1 MYFNVIF
8 RILFV
13 DFYINIFY
21 TVITITQGG
30 KFMYR
35 KIVNFLENWKESPHR
50 KPLILQ
56 GARQVGKT
64 YSILEFGRTH
74 YENVAYFNFESNPK
88 LNKTFEEN
96 ISPDYLVPILSHI
109 SGQTIVREKTLI
121 VFDEVQL
128 CERAL
133 TSLKYFYEEEPDYH
147 IIVAGSLLGV
157 AVNRA
162 KFSFPVGK
170 VDMKTL
176 YPMDMEEFMIAMGKT
191 ALAQQIKKSFA
202 TDTPLPSALHD
213 AAIMLYRQYLVVGGM
228 PECVLQFTQTQNY
241 TLIRHI
247 QDTILT
253 SYLNDMSKYNNLNEI
268 KKTRLT
274 YDNITVQL
282 SKKHTRFQYKLL
294 KKGGRASE
302 FENAIEWLCLSGIT
316 SQVYRAEQI
325 RKPLENY
332 RDIDAFK
339 IYVSDLG
346 LLCAKKDL
354 AANDVLY
361 MVDEIDDFKGG
372 MTENYVNVQLTINGY
387 TTYYWESERGAEVDF
402 VIQRD
407 GQLIPIEV
415 KSADNTKAKSLNIY
429 IKVYQPSYAI
439 KLSTKNFG
447 FENGKKTVPLY
458 AAFCI

>member
-1 MYFNVIF
+1 
-8 RILFV
+8 
-13 DFYINIFY
+13 
-21 TVITITQGG
+21 
-30 KFMYR
+30 MYR
-35 KIVNFLENWKESPHR
+35 KIMNYLKEWKESKHR

-74 YENVAYFNFESNPK
+74 YEHVAYFNFETNPR
-88 LNKTFEEN
+88 LNETFAEN
-96 ISPDYLVPILSHI
+96 LSPDYLIPILSHI
-109 SGQTIVREKTLI
+109 AGQPIVKKQTLI

-128 CERAL
+128 SERAL
-133 TSLKYFYEEEPDYH
+133 TSLKYFCEEAPDYH

-162 KFSFPVGK
+162 QFSFPVGK
-170 VDMKTL
+170 VDIKTL
-176 YPMDMEEFMIAMGKT
+176 YPMDMEEFML
-191 ALAQQIKKSFA
+191 ALGEDVLVDQIKKCFQA
-202 TDTPLPSALHD
+202 DKPMPTALHD
-213 AAIMLYRQYLVVGGM
+213 AAMLLYRQYLVVGGM
-228 PECVLQFTQTQNY
+228 PECVLQFAETKDY
-241 TLIRHI
+241 ILVRHV
-247 QDTILT
+247 QDMILT

-282 SKKHTRFQYKLL
+282 SKKNTRFQYKMV

-302 FENAIEWLCLSGIT
+302 FENAIEWLALSGIV
-316 SQVYRAEQI
+316 SQVYKVEQV

-339 IYVSDLG
+339 IYVSDSG

-354 AANDVLY
+354 VANDILY
-361 MVDEIDDFKGG
+361 MVEELNDFKGG
-372 MTENYVNVQLTINGY
+372 MVENYVNTQLVMNGY
-387 TTYYWESERGAEVDF
+387 TTYYWESARGAEIDF

-415 KSADNTKAKSLNIY
+415 KSADNTKAKSL
-429 IKVYQPSYAI
+429 KVYMETYKPSYAI

>member
-1 MYFNVIF
+1 MLCK
-8 RILFV
+8 ILFL
-13 DFYINIFY
+13 
-21 TVITITQGG
+21 GG
-30 KFMYR
+30 GCMYR
-35 KIVNFLENWKESPHR
+35 KIMKFLETWKENKHR

-64 YSILEFGRTH
+64 YSILEFGRTY
-74 YENVAYFNFESNPK
+74 YENVAYFNFETNPK
-88 LNKTFEEN
+88 LNATFEEN
-96 ISPDYLVPILSHI
+96 ISPEYLIPILSHI
-109 SGQTIVREKTLI
+109 AGQTIVREKTLI
-121 VFDEVQL
+121 VFDEMQL

-133 TSLKYFYEEEPDYH
+133 TSLKYFCEDAPDYH

-157 AVNRA
+157 AVNRE

-176 YPMDMEEFMIAMGKT
+176 YPMDMEEFLL
-191 ALAQQIKKSFA
+191 ALGEEKLVEQIKQSFQ
-202 TDTPLPSALHD
+202 TDMPMPSALHD
-213 AAIMLYRQYLVVGGM
+213 AAMQLYRQYLVVGGM
-228 PECVLQFTQTQNY
+228 PECVMQFAETKDY
-241 TLIRHI
+241 ILVRHT
-247 QDTILT
+247 QDTILA

-282 SKKHTRFQYKLL
+282 SKKNTRFQYKLL

-302 FENAIEWLCLSGIT
+302 FENAIEWLCLSGIV
-316 SQVYRAEQI
+316 SQVYRVEQI
-325 RKPLENY
+325 KKPLENY

-354 AANDVLY
+354 VANDVLY
-361 MVDEIDDFKGG
+361 MVEELNDFKGG
-372 MTENYVNVQLTINGY
+372 MTENYVNVQLTINEY
-387 TTYYWESERGAEVDF
+387 RTYYWESERGAEIDF

-407 GQLIPIEV
+407 GKLIPIEV
-415 KSADNTKAKSLNIY
+415 KSADNTRAKSL
-429 IKVYQPSYAI
+429 KVYMETYNPDYAI

-447 FENGKKTVPLY
+447 FEDKKKIVPLY

>member
-1 MYFNVIF
+1 
-8 RILFV
+8 
-13 DFYINIFY
+13 
-21 TVITITQGG
+21 
-30 KFMYR
+30 MYR
-35 KIVNFLENWKESPHR
+35 KIMKYLEEWKASEHR

-74 YENVAYFNFESNPK
+74 YENVAYFNFETNPK
-88 LNKTFEEN
+88 LNVTFEEN
-96 ISPDYLVPILSHI
+96 ISPDYLIPILSHI
-109 SGQTIVREKTLI
+109 AGQTIVREKTLI

-133 TSLKYFYEEEPDYH
+133 TSLKYFCEDAPDYH

-176 YPMDMEEFMIAMGKT
+176 YPMDMEEFMMALGEE
-191 ALAQQIKKSFA
+191 ALAEQIKKCFQ

-213 AAIMLYRQYLVVGGM
+213 AAMALYRQYLVVGGM
-228 PECVLQFTQTQNY
+228 PECVMQFAQTKDY
-241 TLIRHI
+241 ILVRHT
-247 QDTILT
+247 QDTILS

-268 KKTRLT
+268 KKTRLA

-282 SKKHTRFQYKLL
+282 SKKNARFQYKLI

-302 FENAIEWLCLSGIT
+302 FENAIEWLCLSGIV

-325 RKPLENY
+325 KKPLENY

-346 LLCAKKDL
+346 LLAAKKDL
-354 AANDVLY
+354 AANDILY
-361 MVDEIDDFKGG
+361 MSEELNDFKGG
-372 MTENYVNVQLTINGY
+372 MAENYVNVQLTINGY
-387 TTYYWESERGAEVDF
+387 RTYYWESERGAEVDF
-402 VIQRD
+402 VIQRN
-407 GQLIPIEV
+407 GKLIPIEV
-415 KSADNTKAKSLNIY
+415 KSADNTKAKSLGIY
-429 IKVYQPSYAI
+429 METYKPDYAI
-439 KLSTKNFG
+439 KLSAKNFG
-447 FENGKKTVPLY
+447 FEDGKKIVPLY

>member
-1 MYFNVIF
+1 
-8 RILFV
+8 
-13 DFYINIFY
+13 
-21 TVITITQGG
+21 
-30 KFMYR
+30 MYR
-35 KIVNFLENWKESPHR
+35 KIMKYLEEWMASEHR

-74 YENVAYFNFESNPK
+74 YENVAYFNFETNPK
-88 LNKTFEEN
+88 LNVTFEEN
-96 ISPDYLVPILSHI
+96 ISPDYLIPILSHI
-109 SGQTIVREKTLI
+109 AGQTIVREKTLI

-133 TSLKYFYEEEPDYH
+133 TSLKYFCEDAPDYH

-176 YPMDMEEFMIAMGKT
+176 YPMDMEEFMMALGEE
-191 ALAQQIKKSFA
+191 ALAEQIKKCFQ

-213 AAIMLYRQYLVVGGM
+213 AAMALYRQYLVVGGM
-228 PECVLQFTQTQNY
+228 PECVMQFAQTKDY
-241 TLIRHI
+241 ILVRHT
-247 QDTILT
+247 QDTILS

-268 KKTRLT
+268 KKTRLA

-282 SKKHTRFQYKLL
+282 SKKNTRFQYKLI

-302 FENAIEWLCLSGIT
+302 FENAIEWLCLSGIV

-325 RKPLENY
+325 KKPLENY

-346 LLCAKKDL
+346 LLAAKKDL
-354 AANDVLY
+354 AANDILY
-361 MVDEIDDFKGG
+361 MSEELNDFKGG
-372 MTENYVNVQLTINGY
+372 MAENYVNVQLTINGY
-387 TTYYWESERGAEVDF
+387 RTYYWESERGAEVDF
-402 VIQRD
+402 VIQRN
-407 GQLIPIEV
+407 GKLIPIEV
-415 KSADNTKAKSLNIY
+415 KSADNTKAKSLGIY
-429 IKVYQPSYAI
+429 METYKPDYAI
-439 KLSTKNFG
+439 KLSAKNFG
-447 FENGKKTVPLY
+447 FEDGKKIVPLY